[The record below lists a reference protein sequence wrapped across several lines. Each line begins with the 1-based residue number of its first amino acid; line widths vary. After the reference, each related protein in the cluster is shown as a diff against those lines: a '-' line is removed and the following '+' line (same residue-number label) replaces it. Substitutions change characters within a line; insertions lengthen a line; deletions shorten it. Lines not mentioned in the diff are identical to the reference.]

1 MGGWAEYAAAWLA
14 FVLSHLLPA
23 RPALRR
29 PIMAAT
35 GERGFLLLYSAA
47 SILILAWMI
56 NAAGRAPFVPL
67 WGWAWWQAWA
77 TNLAMAAACFLLALG
92 LGVPNPFS
100 IGGARA
106 EAYDPMRAGVLRVTR
121 HPVLWA
127 VTLWAAG
134 HLPPNG
140 DLAHVTLFGGFA
152 LLGVVGMRALDARRR
167 RAWGEADWMERQPRR
182 LSRLGPAWRWMAA
195 VLAFSGLF
203 LAHPAVIGVD
213 PMPVPP

>member
-29 PIMAAT
+29 SIVAAV
-35 GERGFLLLYSAA
+35 GERVFLLIYSAA

-56 NAAGRAPFVPL
+56 SAAGRAPFVPL
-67 WGWAWWQAWA
+67 WGWAWWHAWV
-77 TNLAMAAACFLLALG
+77 TNFAMLVASVLLALG

-106 EAYDPMRAGVLRVTR
+106 EAYDPMRAGVLRMTR

-134 HLPPNG
+134 HVPPNG

-152 LLGVVGMRALDARRR
+152 LLGVFGMPALNARRR
-167 RAWGEADWMERQPRR
+167 RTWGEAGWAAEQPRR
-182 LSRLGPAWRWMAA
+182 AGLAIPVIRLAA
-195 VLAFSGLF
+195 ALVL
-203 LAHPAVIGVD
+203 LATMVAVHTPIIGV
-213 PMPVPP
+213 PPLPRFS

>member
-29 PIMAAT
+29 HIVAAM
-35 GERGFLLLYSAA
+35 GERGFLLFYSAA

-56 NAAGRAPFVPL
+56 GAAGRAPFVPL
-67 WGWAWWQAWA
+67 WDWAWWHVWA
-77 TNLAMAAACFLLALG
+77 TNLAMAAACLLLALG
-92 LGVPNPFS
+92 LGGPNPFS

-106 EAYDPMRAGVLRVTR
+106 EAYDPMRAGVLSVTR

-134 HLPPNG
+134 HVPPNG

-152 LLGVVGMRALDARRR
+152 FLGVAGMRALDARRS
-167 RAWGEADWMERQPRR
+167 RAWGEARWAERQPRR
-182 LSRLGPAWRWMAA
+182 LGALGPAWRWMGA
-195 VLAFSGLF
+195 VLVFASL
-203 LAHPAVIGVD
+203 LIAHPVVIGVC
-213 PMPVPP
+213 PMPPAP